1 MENSI
6 SSRKLSWGVVPLV
19 FVVVSVEIVR
29 KHYFRNI
36 PKSIEIY
43 QSRQPDDKKYL
54 FSTYNNVNNVP

>member
-43 QSRQPDDKKYL
+43 QSRQPDDKYL